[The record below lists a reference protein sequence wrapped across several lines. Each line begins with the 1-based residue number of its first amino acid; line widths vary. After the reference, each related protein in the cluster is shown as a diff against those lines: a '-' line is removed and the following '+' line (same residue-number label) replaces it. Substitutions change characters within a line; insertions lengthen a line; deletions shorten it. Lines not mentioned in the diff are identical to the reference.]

1 MSTDDKE
8 HRAIKQGR
16 GKWGLAD
23 VPHKG
28 WAVVDSEDLEEPSAI
43 CEMCEAQTIRY
54 THTMRHRDYPH
65 ELKCGCVC
73 ASAMSEDYEGTSE
86 RERQLRA
93 LARRR
98 ANFLKIDWVRQPG
111 GRETASP
118 RGFDVAVWIEA
129 MRYRAS
135 IMDRRIGRERAYVS
149 PRIYASALEAKQA
162 IFEALERL
170 RHDG

>member
-1 MSTDDKE
+1 
-8 HRAIKQGR
+8 
-16 GKWGLAD
+16 
-23 VPHKG
+23 
-28 WAVVDSEDLEEPSAI
+28 
-43 CEMCEAQTIRY
+43 
-54 THTMRHRDYPH
+54 MRHPDYPH

-98 ANFLKIDWVRQPG
+98 ANFLKIDWLRQPG

-129 MRYRAS
+129 MRWRAS
-135 IMDRRIGRERAYVS
+135 IMDRRVGRVRAYLS
-149 PRIYASALEAKQA
+149 PTTFASATEAKHA

-170 RHDG
+170 RDDG